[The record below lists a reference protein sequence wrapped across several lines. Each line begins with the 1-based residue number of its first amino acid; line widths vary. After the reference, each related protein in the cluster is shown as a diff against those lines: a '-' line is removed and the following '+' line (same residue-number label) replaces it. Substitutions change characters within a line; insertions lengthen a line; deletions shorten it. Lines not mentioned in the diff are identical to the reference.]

1 GFNFSKQISVFA
13 FSTIAGKMYD
23 SIGFKETYIFLAVL
37 VLVVTVVGAIGLKNP
52 DKRITP
58 VGLEKGI

>member
-1 GFNFSKQISVFA
+1 
-13 FSTIAGKMYD
+13 MYD

-37 VLVVTVVGAIGLKNP
+37 VFVVTVVGAIGLKNP